1 MFGLERKGRSPSAEC
16 AAEVSGSNPLRS
28 TTPFTLRSR
37 GFVRPETRRG
47 AAEMASCK
55 HPANERLV
63 TLHHAGALTDDEFV
77 AFKAK
82 LME

>member
-1 MFGLERKGRSPSAEC
+1 M
-16 AAEVSGSNPLRS
+16 
-28 TTPFTLRSR
+28 
-37 GFVRPETRRG
+37 RPETRRG

-63 TLHHAGALTDDEFV
+63 TLRQSGALTDDEFA